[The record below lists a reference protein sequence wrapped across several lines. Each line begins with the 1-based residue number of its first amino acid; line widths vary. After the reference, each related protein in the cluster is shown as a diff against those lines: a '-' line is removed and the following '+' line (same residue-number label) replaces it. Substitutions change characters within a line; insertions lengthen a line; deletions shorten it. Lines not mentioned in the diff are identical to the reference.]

1 MPDPLGVLVMMTVPA
16 FSFIPWLRCDTNL
29 ATGKFMSELLFYIA
43 FVGRPTK
50 ESVHLAE
57 QRLPSRLQ

>member
-29 ATGKFMSELLFYIA
+29 ATGKFMFELLFYIA
-43 FVGRPTK
+43 FPFNV
-50 ESVHLAE
+50 
-57 QRLPSRLQ
+57 LQD